1 MRNLLERLQLLEK
14 DDYAELEDLPLKK
27 QALVTLLIDC
37 QKKMN
42 DLKDRIE
49 EYKTRRGKIEPE
61 ILAAIKKVEAT
72 GVKCGKVLVYIQ
84 QGQGFASFKEVFAI
98 VQDDVSPKVAKL
110 LADTYEQLSKDK
122 KRGEELRVKMGR
134 ESSMEEDWAGIWAG
148 LKGFFHKVFD
158 PLIDSISGSLDKV
171 ESLLG
176 MK

>member
-37 QKKMN
+37 QKKMT

-61 ILAAIKKVEAT
+61 ILEAIKKVEAQ
-72 GVKCGKVLVYIQ
+72 GVRCGKVLVYIT
-84 QGQGFASFKEVFAI
+84 QGKGAASFNEVLAK
-98 VQDDVSPKVAKL
+98 VQGGLSPKVAQL
-110 LADTYEQLSKDK
+110 LSDTYEQLSKAK
-122 KRGEELRVKMGR
+122 NRGEELRVKLGR
-134 ESSMEEDWAGIWAG
+134 ESLMEEDWAGIWAG

-158 PLIDSISGSLDKV
+158 PLIDSISGSLDEI

-176 MK
+176 MR